1 MPAAVGAPPVPWL
14 RSMSRRRS
22 SSSRSGRRTRRRC
35 SHDPLR
41 RRRARRRRATW
52 CAYVKALCVGGD
64 RRWMVGTPTVG
75 PPRQP
80 FRARKSASGVQR
92 SSGPFQQGHHIKR
105 RLKKRQIS
113 PQADPLPVWRSSG
126 QRRAPRRAER
136 RLDRRRASAW
146 RAPLGARH
154 TSVRRS
160 EQVVCETLLS
170 AAR

>member
-14 RSMSRRRS
+14 RTVSRRRS
-22 SSSRSGRRTRRRC
+22 SSSRSGRWTRRRC

-80 FRARKSASGVQR
+80 CSQICLGRAAIVRAVSAG
-92 SSGPFQQGHHIKR
+92 SSHQR
-105 RLKKRQIS
+105 RLKKRQS

-136 RLDRRRASAW
+136 RLNRRRASAW